1 MNVMAGAESGRLV
14 RMSDPVVHY
23 DCNKCV
29 HFISVKFV
37 DGALASIRTHT
48 CTKLSAHEDCDY
60 EERRTCDG

>member
-1 MNVMAGAESGRLV
+1 
-14 RMSDPVVHY
+14 MSDPVVHY

-29 HFISVKFV
+29 HFVSVKFV
-37 DGALASIRTHT
+37 DGALANICTHT